1 MQSISDM
8 ILLLLMVNL
17 GFILGIV
24 TLLGYMVWR
33 MMRNEGWDDSNMT
46 NAIRLITHVVLH
58 PHDSARA
65 VPPVWIMISPLS
77 VTSLALQSVA
87 RDAFLLGGRW
97 TEAVVETA
105 AMLAAMLWGFA
116 LWWTAAATLITRHSG
131 RGSLTGT
138 AADWAFVFPPAA
150 LVLATLT
157 LGRVWDST
165 MVELLGVV
173 FAISLLAAWAAVSAR
188 SIAAIRADQ
197 HRAS

>member
-1 MQSISDM
+1 
-8 ILLLLMVNL
+8 
-17 GFILGIV
+17 
-24 TLLGYMVWR
+24 
-33 MMRNEGWDDSNMT
+33 
-46 NAIRLITHVVLH
+46 
-58 PHDSARA
+58 
-65 VPPVWIMISPLS
+65 

-116 LWWTAAATLITRHSG
+116 LWWTAAATMITRHSG

-138 AADWAFVFPPAA
+138 AADWAFIFPPAA

-173 FAISLLAAWAAVSAR
+173 FAVCLLGAWVAVSAR
-188 SIAAIRADQ
+188 SITAIRADQ
-197 HRAS
+197 PRTG